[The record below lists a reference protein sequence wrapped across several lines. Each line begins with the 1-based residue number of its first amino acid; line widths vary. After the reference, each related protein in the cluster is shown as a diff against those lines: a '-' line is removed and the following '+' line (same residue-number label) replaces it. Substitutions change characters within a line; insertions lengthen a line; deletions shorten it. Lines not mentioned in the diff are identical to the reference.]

1 MKAGLA
7 AIQAGAGADTFH
19 TFSGAGTD
27 VVIGFDAAKGDH
39 VQLDLGTHYTL
50 SQSGADTVVDMGGG
64 DELILRNVQLST
76 LSPGWIF
83 TG

>member
-1 MKAGLA
+1 LKAGLA

-50 SQSGADTVVDMGGG
+50 SQSGADTVVDIGGG
-64 DELILRNVQLST
+64 DELILKDVT
-76 LSPGWIF
+76 LANLPTGWLF
-83 TG
+83 AA